1 MYSPGLCTDR
11 EFINQPWE
19 RSDPCSVESRQNFS
33 LMQATLCP
41 ELSVSEEF
49 CDLLMG
55 NLTPLL
61 FPFLFPHLP
70 YIIYIDK

>member
-1 MYSPGLCTDR
+1 
-11 EFINQPWE
+11 
-19 RSDPCSVESRQNFS
+19 
-33 LMQATLCP
+33 MQATLLLPQVISQASLCP
-41 ELSVSEEF
+41 DLAVSEEF

-61 FPFLFPHLP
+61 FPFLLPQLP